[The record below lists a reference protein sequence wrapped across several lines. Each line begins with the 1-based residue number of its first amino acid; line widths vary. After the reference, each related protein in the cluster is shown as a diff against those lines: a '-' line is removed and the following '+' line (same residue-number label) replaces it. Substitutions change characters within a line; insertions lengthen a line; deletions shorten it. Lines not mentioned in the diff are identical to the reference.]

1 MKRFEGVMSRNP
13 YHAPDGIP
21 VLRPSVVA
29 VIDILGYM
37 DMITTSEKE
46 GTQKE
51 LLQRLHRA
59 LSTNRTWLEENHEM
73 RLELDR
79 DLYALKAFT
88 DNIVL
93 AWPVLDDAESEL
105 GGIFSRLA
113 DFQFTMSLEGFFI
126 RGGIALGMA
135 YVDDLVV
142 FGDGLT
148 QAYLAESK
156 LARDPRIVLSESAV
170 NAVRRHLG
178 YYHDFEYAPQARE
191 LLCDS
196 DGQWFLNYLDCVL
209 YAEYESGP
217 FYEQL
222 LGHKAAV
229 EAKLVQ
235 YKSNPLIFSK
245 YAWVAN
251 YHNFFCNLNSKY
263 FNRHHQIETYKY
275 NAMPRRIVQASEH
288 LFDLQLRSGGSSPG
302 NRG

>member
-1 MKRFEGVMSRNP
+1 MNRQSEMKPSEDKTSRNP
-13 YHAPDGIP
+13 YHKLDGIP
-21 VLRPSVVA
+21 VLKQSVVA
-29 VIDILGYM
+29 FIDILGYM
-37 DMITTSEKE
+37 DMITAAEKE

-59 LSTNRTWLEENHEM
+59 LSTNRAWLEGGHAFTGEV
-73 RLELDR
+73 DR
-79 DLYALKAFT
+79 DLYVLKAFT

-93 AWPVLDDAESEL
+93 AWPILDDAEVEL

-135 YVDDLVV
+135 YVDDVLV

-148 QAYLAESK
+148 QAYLAETR
-156 LARDPRIVLSESAV
+156 LARDPRIVLAESAV
-170 NAVRRHLG
+170 NAVKRHLG
-178 YYHDFEYAPQARE
+178 YYGDFEYAPQARE

-196 DGQWFLNYLDCVL
+196 DGQWFLNYLDCLL

-217 FYEQL
+217 FYEEL
-222 LGHKAAV
+222 LRHKAAV

-235 YKSNPLIFSK
+235 YKSTPIVFSK

-251 YHNFFCNLNSKY
+251 YHNFFCNQNSKY

-275 NAMPRRIVQASEH
+275 NAMPSRIAQSSERT
-288 LFDLQLRSGGSSPG
+288 FD
-302 NRG
+302 